1 MVLLVLTLIDCS
13 SFVLRIFQL
22 TVVHPSHPQKVNI
35 AKKNV
40 AKAFYKAY
48 NLIKHPKL
56 RRLDVHNFGLGK

>member
-35 AKKNV
+35 AKKNI

-48 NLIKHPKL
+48 NLKTPKQ